1 MMKKDQ
7 IYNAYIIGNLSVSHK
22 NGTKIIV
29 DIEQY
34 NNAVKNNTGVFCS
47 LGQYEGCICLH
58 PSEIRFF

>member
-1 MMKKDQ
+1 MKIK
-7 IYNAYIIGNLSVSHK
+7 IYNAYIIGNFSSYK
-22 NGTKIIV
+22 DGTEIIV
-29 DIEQY
+29 DVGQY